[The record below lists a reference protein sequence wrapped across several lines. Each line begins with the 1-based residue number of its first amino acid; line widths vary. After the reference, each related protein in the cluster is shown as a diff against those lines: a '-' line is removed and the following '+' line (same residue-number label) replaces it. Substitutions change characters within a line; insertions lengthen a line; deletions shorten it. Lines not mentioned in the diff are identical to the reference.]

1 MLSSELHLGTE
12 HGVLVINTRK
22 TAWGPVLLTRNA
34 VVYAAA
40 LLITCN
46 SFLM

>member
-1 MLSSELHLGTE
+1 MLSTELHLGTE
-12 HGVLVINTRK
+12 HGVLIDTRK
-22 TAWGPVLLTRNA
+22 TSWGPVLLTCNP
-34 VVYAAA
+34 VVYPAA